1 MTLLGWYVTVGL
13 PLILIA
19 MAYGAIRLIDRDKAA
34 LEKQRAAES
43 GSQR

>member
-19 MAYGAIRLIDRDKAA
+19 MAYGAVRLADRDRAR
-34 LEKQRAAES
+34 LERERAADAQLRS
-43 GSQR
+43 